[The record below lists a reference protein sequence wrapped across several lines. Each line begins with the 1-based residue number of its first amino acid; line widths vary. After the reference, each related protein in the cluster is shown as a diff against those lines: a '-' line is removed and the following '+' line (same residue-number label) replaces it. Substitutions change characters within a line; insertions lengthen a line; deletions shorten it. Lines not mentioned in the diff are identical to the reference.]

1 MDNAKRSK
9 YSKGKGEEDFL
20 KDKDWGEQKKDIPG
34 NITMKDSGQTEFYRC
49 KQQKPTIDN

>member
-34 NITMKDSGQTEFYRC
+34 NITMKDSGQTVLQMQAIETNYR
-49 KQQKPTIDN
+49 